1 MNIVLQ
7 TFANI
12 RDVLGSHE
20 IEIELKA
27 NESLAGLL
35 AELTRRFGSDFDRQ
49 IRDQLTGEIV
59 PFLILINGK
68 TFRSTADMPTQLRDG
83 DTVTI
88 MIPFDG
94 G

>member
-1 MNIVLQ
+1 MNIVVKSS
-7 TFANI
+7 ANI
-12 RDVLGSHE
+12 KDVLGSHE
-20 IEIELKA
+20 LEIELQPQS
-27 NESLAGLL
+27 SLFELL
-35 AELTRRFGSDFDRQ
+35 AQLTRRFGSAFDRQ

-59 PFLILINGK
+59 PFLLLINGK
-68 TFRSTADMPTQLRDG
+68 TFRSSVDLPTLLHDG

>member
-1 MNIVLQ
+1 MNIVVKSS
-7 TFANI
+7 ANI
-12 RDVLGSHE
+12 KDVLGSHE
-20 IEIELKA
+20 LEIELQQQA
-27 NESLAGLL
+27 SLFELL
-35 AELTRRFGSDFDRQ
+35 AQLTRRFGSAFDRQ

-59 PFLILINGK
+59 PFLLLINGK
-68 TFRSTADMPTQLRDG
+68 TFRSTVDLPTLLHDG

>member
-1 MNIVLQ
+1 MKIVLRS
-7 TFANI
+7 FANI
-12 RDVLGSHE
+12 KDVLGAHE
-20 IEIELKA
+20 LEIELQPQL
-27 NESLAGLL
+27 SLSGLV
-35 AELTRRFGSDFDRQ
+35 AELTRRFGPAFDRQ

-59 PFLILINGK
+59 PFLMLINGK
-68 TFRSTADMPTQLRDG
+68 TFRSTVDLPTFLHDG

>member
-1 MNIVLQ
+1 MKIVLQ
-7 TFANI
+7 SFANI
-12 RDVLGSHE
+12 KDVLGAHE
-20 IEIELKA
+20 IEIELQPRS
-27 NESLAGLL
+27 SLSDLFAQLIQ
-35 AELTRRFGSDFDRQ
+35 RFGSAFDRQ

-68 TFRSTADMPTQLRDG
+68 TFRSTVDMLIQLQDG
-83 DTVTI
+83 DTVAI

>member
-1 MNIVLQ
+1 MKIVLQ
-7 TFANI
+7 SFANI
-12 RDVLGSHE
+12 KEVLGAQE
-20 IEIELKA
+20 FEIELKPQ
-27 NESLAGLL
+27 SSL
-35 AELTRRFGSDFDRQ
+35 AELFADLTRCFGAAFDRQ

-68 TFRSTADMPTQLRDG
+68 TFRSTVDLTTQLEDG